1 VSEPARSAPEGPV
14 PQRLVIVAPTSIRWD
29 SRTHRIAASLAAR
42 GHDVL
47 VLGRAEPG
55 LPAEERHPA
64 GYRVQRLEVSAVDG
78 LPLPGVVRRALG
90 SIWAR
95 RAGSARMAGSGRGA
109 AMAGSGLG
117 AGSESGAD
125 RGSDAAPRPGDAGVP
140 GQADRRAGSG
150 RLGRALGAAVRI
162 TRIALT
168 VRSQARAALAADPG
182 ADLYHG
188 MAYMGIPVA
197 LRLGSRRRAPVV
209 YDARDIYVD
218 AGNLARLPGPA
229 RRIVGALE
237 RRWARRASRVV
248 TVNAGY
254 AEVMARRW
262 GVPSP
267 AVVMNCPDPLPE
279 PTHPRRFH
287 EALGL
292 APTTPVVLYHGGF
305 SPDRGIEQLVEALP
319 LLPGVHLVCLGYG
332 VLEPFLRARLAEADG
347 RLHVLPA
354 VPPEALLEWVASA
367 DVAAMPIQ
375 PTTLNHRLTTP
386 NKLFEALA
394 AGVPIVASDLP
405 GMASIV
411 RETGAGVVC
420 DPTDPA
426 AVAAAIRRILELPE
440 ADRRAMGERGREAA
454 RTRYNWRAQMDV
466 LLAEYGRL
474 TGRPW

>member
-1 VSEPARSAPEGPV
+1 VSEPAGSTSEDPV
-14 PQRLVIVAPTSIRWD
+14 PQRLVIVAPTSVRWD

-55 LPAEERHPA
+55 LPAEERHPG
-64 GYRVQRLEVSAVDG
+64 GYRIRRLEVSAVDG

-95 RAGSARMAGSGRGA
+95 RTESARGAGSAAR
-109 AMAGSGLG
+109 
-117 AGSESGAD
+117 ESGAD
-125 RGSDAAPRPGDAGVP
+125 RGSDAAPRPGVAGVP
-140 GQADRRAGSG
+140 DRADRRAGSG
-150 RLGRALGAAVRI
+150 RLGRALGATIRI
-162 TRIALT
+162 ARIALT

-188 MAYMGIPVA
+188 MAYLGIPVA

-279 PTHPRRFH
+279 PTRPRRFH

-292 APTTPVVLYHGGF
+292 APATPVVLYHGGF

-367 DVAAMPIQ
+367 DVVAMPIQ

-405 GMASIV
+405 GMAPIV